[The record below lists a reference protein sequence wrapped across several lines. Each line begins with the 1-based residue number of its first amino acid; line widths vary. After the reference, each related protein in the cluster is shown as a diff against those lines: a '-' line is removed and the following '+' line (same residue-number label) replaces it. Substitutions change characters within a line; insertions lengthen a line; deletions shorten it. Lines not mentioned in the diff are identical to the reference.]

1 VASSWW
7 ALLLIRAPALL
18 PSSRLL
24 ARDGLPFLRPPLL
37 SPGGVFFTPVADRS
51 SLPKCLHCNDLFRP
65 DPRNRGRQLLCSKP
79 ACRKASKR
87 QSQARWLSK
96 HGNADYFKGPSN
108 SERVRQWRARN
119 PGYWRRSAKSKP
131 PILQESCAKK
141 TPEPV
146 ASKPLATPTSPVAL
160 QDPFSPPL
168 QDLFPSYH
176 PVLVGLVALHLGS
189 ALQEDIRIQIDLLRQ
204 SGLAILQHGAG
215 GRPSV
220 S

>member
-1 VASSWW
+1 M
-7 ALLLIRAPALL
+7 
-18 PSSRLL
+18 
-24 ARDGLPFLRPPLL
+24 
-37 SPGGVFFTPVADRS
+37 ADRS
-51 SLPKCLHCNDLFRP
+51 SLPKCLHCNDPFRP

-79 ACRKASKR
+79 VCRKASKR

-119 PGYWRRSAKSKP
+119 PGYWRRSAKSKLP
-131 PILQESCAKK
+131 QSKESSTKK

-146 ASKPLATPTSPVAL
+146 AIKPLATPTNPVAL
-160 QDPFSPPL
+160 QDPFPPPL
-168 QDLFPSYH
+168 QDSLHPFH
-176 PVLVGLVALHLGS
+176 PVLVGLVALQLGS
-189 ALQEDIRIQIDLLRQ
+189 ALQEDIRTQMDLLRQ
-204 SGLAILQHGAG
+204 NGLAILQHGAG